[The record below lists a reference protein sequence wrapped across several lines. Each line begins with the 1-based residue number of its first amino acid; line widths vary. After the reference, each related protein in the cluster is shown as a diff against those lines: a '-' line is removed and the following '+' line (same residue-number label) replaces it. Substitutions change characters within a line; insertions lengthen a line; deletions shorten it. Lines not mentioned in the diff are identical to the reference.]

1 MLLDIRTCWA
11 KLTDSSI
18 FDTFEKNFLVAIVQA
33 FVPDGQGV
41 SGGYGSV
48 VEVAWHVYGPGLD
61 SWCAC
66 V

>member
-11 KLTDSSI
+11 KLTDSS
-18 FDTFEKNFLVAIVQA
+18 DTFEKNFLVAIVQA
-33 FVPDGQGV
+33 FGPDGQGV
-41 SGGYGSV
+41 SRGYGSV
-48 VEVAWHVYGPGLD
+48 VEIAWHVSGPGLD